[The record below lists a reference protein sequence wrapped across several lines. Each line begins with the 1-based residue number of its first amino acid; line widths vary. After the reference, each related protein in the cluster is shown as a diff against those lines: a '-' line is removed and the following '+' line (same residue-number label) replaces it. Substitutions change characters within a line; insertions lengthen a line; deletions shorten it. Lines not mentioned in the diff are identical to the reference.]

1 MEKVSAYL
9 DGECGEFEA
18 AQVLRQL
25 QADNTADPAREAWA
39 LYHRVGDA
47 LRGDRLTSGD
57 FTARVMARL
66 EQEPVVLAPRR
77 AAPRMMRYAMAAA
90 ASLAGVAVVLG
101 IAFQG
106 GVDSGP
112 GLAQQ
117 QPAPAVV
124 AQSAP
129 SAREVSTLLAAHQD
143 YAVGSTINPLGA
155 YARTVAIADPASDR
169 R

>member
-1 MEKVSAYL
+1 MVMEKISAYL

-18 AQVLRQL
+18 AQALRQL
-25 QADNTADPAREAWA
+25 GGDVPAREAWA

-47 LRGDRLTSGD
+47 LRGDRLTGGD
-57 FTARVMARL
+57 FTARVMARI
-66 EQEPVVLAPRR
+66 EHEPVALAPRR
-77 AAPRMMRYAMAAA
+77 TAPRVMRYAMAAA

-106 GVDSGP
+106 TVGTGP
-112 GLAQQ
+112 GLAEKS
-117 QPAPAVV
+117 PATVV
-124 AQSAP
+124 AQSGP
-129 SAREVSTLLAAHQD
+129 SAREVSALLAAHQD

-155 YARTVAIADPASDR
+155 YVRTVASADPAPGR

>member
-1 MEKVSAYL
+1 MEKISAYL

-18 AQVLRQL
+18 AQALRQL
-25 QADNTADPAREAWA
+25 GGDTPAREAWA

-47 LRGDRLTSGD
+47 LRGDRVSGGD
-57 FTARVMARL
+57 FTARVMARI
-66 EQEPVVLAPRR
+66 EHEPVVLAPRR
-77 AAPRMMRYAMAAA
+77 ATPRVMRYAMAAA

-106 GVDSGP
+106 TVGTGP
-112 GLAQQ
+112 ELAQK
-117 QPAPAVV
+117 AP
-124 AQSAP
+124 SEAP

-155 YARTVAIADPASDR
+155 YVRTVAVADPAPGR

>member
-1 MEKVSAYL
+1 MEKISAYL

-18 AQVLRQL
+18 AQTLRQL
-25 QADNTADPAREAWA
+25 QGDDPAREAWA

-66 EQEPVVLAPRR
+66 EREPVVLAPRR

-90 ASLAGVAVVLG
+90 ASLAGVAVVVG
-101 IAFQG
+101 VAFQG
-106 GVDSGP
+106 AGTNP
-112 GLAQQ
+112 QLAEKA
-117 QPAPAVV
+117 APVI
-124 AQSAP
+124 AQTPP
-129 SAREVSTLLAAHQD
+129 SARDVSTLLAAHQD

-155 YARTVAIADPASDR
+155 YARAVSIADPAPDR

>member
-1 MEKVSAYL
+1 MEKISAYL

-18 AQVLRQL
+18 AQTLRQL
-25 QADNTADPAREAWA
+25 QGDDPAREAWA

-47 LRGDRLTSGD
+47 LRGDRLTGGD

-117 QPAPAVV
+117 QAPAVV

>member
-106 GVDSGP
+106 DIGTGSP
-112 GLAQQ
+112 LAQK
-117 QPAPAVV
+117 PVPEVV
-124 AQSAP
+124 ARSAP